1 MMTEMTAQTDNQNDM
16 SSDDHGEDANPP
28 WVDRVKLRHGMDW
41 LDLIKNEVERD
52 TAIRGTVMRNSRPK
66 PKNSILK
73 KQSTE
78 ISVETG
84 RQSKPKGR

>member
-1 MMTEMTAQTDNQNDM
+1 MMTEMTAQTENHNDM
-16 SSDDHGEDANPP
+16 SSDEHGEDANPP

-52 TAIRGTVMRNSRPK
+52 TAISGTMMRNSR

-73 KQSTE
+73 KRNE